1 MNRTTTRLATIGGIV
16 LLGAFAIV
24 LAQNDARQ
32 RDREQPLIA
41 PPIAQQA
48 VPIPVDAL
56 AEPWSPAA
64 QAMASK
70 LVVRGNNDEA
80 PLPTFEQT
88 EASFPPELEANP
100 LRQAYAE
107 ETSDEEYAVVPAAAE
122 IPTEPPTIGRP
133 TTASPPAWLPEAGS
147 PTAAAPPA
155 NQQAAPLP
163 TLPSFPMAS
172 TTGPATPAT
181 VGSAASPPSDTTKTQ
196 SAALPRLPATFSSD
210 AGNLFDTQ
218 RSALPPTN
226 LLAPPSVSSTSP
238 IGGNTFPG
246 NSGGTNPAA
255 PQPMPAA
262 SSATMAPTGGWPTPL
277 NTGSASPGNANPAFA
292 MPTPSNPYAATTAPP
307 PTGSTSPAGSP
318 PTTSWPQPSGQA
330 SGQPTT
336 RTAALAN
343 LVSNQPGNRYLDGSQ
358 NPNMLIHM
366 RAPEEIQVGKKA
378 TFVISVRNAGNA
390 TAHDVRVVDIV
401 PRGSRFI
408 EATPAVT
415 PDAQGLMTWQL
426 GEMAAGDEQT
436 ITLQIVP
443 EVQGEVGSRAIVYFA
458 AQASVRT
465 VATLPKLEMQVQS
478 LPEMLIGSRQ
488 TLSLVIK
495 NSGTGVA
502 REVRL
507 EVDLP
512 DTIKHDIGESQLAAP
527 IGDLRPNEVRPITLD
542 VTATAPGQASIAF
555 RALNDD
561 GAAAEQSVP
570 VNVLAPQLAATITGP
585 ALRYLDRQATFV
597 VQVSNQGT
605 TLATNL
611 EFIAH
616 LPPGMKFVS
625 TTQKGSY
632 DPASHAIRWA
642 LYELPVQVAAPIE
655 ITLLPVDLGAQ
666 SISFAATADL
676 GLKAEAKHTVT
687 VDGLAELAFTIGQ
700 DKRTIETGS
709 SSTYWVQVT
718 NVGNKPDK
726 DVQLV
731 VTLPPGSVLKDI
743 NAQVKYRAEG
753 NQIFFDPVPEM
764 RNKDQSTFRF
774 EVQHNQPGT
783 QIVRTQLT
791 SVNWP
796 VAVTKEEGT
805 LVYNDQN

>member
-16 LLGAFAIV
+16 LMGTFAIV

-32 RDREQPLIA
+32 RDREQPLMAA
-41 PPIAQQA
+41 PVAKQA
-48 VPIPVDAL
+48 VPIPMDASS
-56 AEPWSPAA
+56 EPWSPAA

-70 LVVRGNNDEA
+70 LVVRGNNDKT
-80 PLPTFEQT
+80 PLPSFVQT
-88 EASFPPELEANP
+88 EENALPEANP

-107 ETSDEEYAVVPAAAE
+107 ETSDDEYAVVPAAAG
-122 IPTEPPTIGRP
+122 IPIEPPTIGRP
-133 TTASPPAWLPEAGS
+133 TATSPPAWLPEAGS
-147 PTAAAPPA
+147 PAAVAAAA
-155 NQQAAPLP
+155 QSEKPLP
-163 TLPSFPMAS
+163 TLPAFPMAS
-172 TTGPATPAT
+172 PMSSIEPATEGT
-181 VGSAASPPSDTTKTQ
+181 AASLPSEPTRTQ
-196 SAALPRLPATFSSD
+196 ATALPTLPPTFSSD
-210 AGNLFDTQ
+210 AGNLSDTQ

-226 LLAPPSVSSTSP
+226 LLAAPPMS
-238 IGGNTFPG
+238 GGSQNGNHAFPG
-246 NSGGTNPAA
+246 NAGGSNPAA
-255 PQPMPAA
+255 AQPMPAA
-262 SSATMAPTGGWPTPL
+262 PSATMAPTGIWPAPMT
-277 NTGSASPGNANPAFA
+277 TGSASPGIASPSFA
-292 MPTPSNPYAATTAPP
+292 MPTTANPYAANATPP
-307 PTGSTSPAGSP
+307 SAVATPPAGSTP
-318 PTTSWPQPSGQA
+318 AASWPQPNSQPSGQA
-330 SGQPTT
+330 T

-358 NPNMLIHM
+358 NPNMLIQM

-401 PRGSRFI
+401 PQGSRFI
-408 EATPAVT
+408 EASPAVI

-512 DTIKHDIGESQLAAP
+512 ETIKHDIGESQLAAP
-527 IGDLRPNEVRPITLD
+527 IGDLRPNEVRSITLD
-542 VTATAPGQASIAF
+542 VTATAAGQAAIAF

-561 GAAAEQSVP
+561 GAATEQSVA
-570 VNVLAPQLAATITGP
+570 VNVLAPQLAASITGP
-585 ALRYLDRQATFV
+585 ALRYLDRQATLV
-597 VQVSNQGT
+597 VQVSNRGT

-611 EFIAH
+611 EFVAH
-616 LPPGMKFVS
+616 LPPGMKFIS

-642 LYELPVQVAAPIE
+642 LYELPVNVAAPIE

-709 SSTYWVQVT
+709 SSTYWVQIT

-764 RNKDQSTFRF
+764 RNKDQATFRF